1 MENVIKSVTEA
12 NSLQPKIYAV
22 SMSPEFIA
30 NNKHKAIKEI
40 KPERRKYS
48 ELGGAEN
55 VYVGYNHLDET
66 MFEVKAANVNVHYFS
81 EVELKQLAACNG

>member
-1 MENVIKSVTEA
+1 MKNVIKSVTEA

-22 SMSPEFIA
+22 SMNPEFIE

-40 KPERRKYS
+40 KLESRQYS
-48 ELGGAEN
+48 EKGGAEN
-55 VYVGYNHLDET
+55 VYMGYNHLDEA

-81 EVELKQLAACNG
+81 EVELKSLAECKG